1 MQEILRT
8 NSLTQALTL
17 QTALQAAGIEAAL
30 RDEHTLGIA
39 GGGVSVVVLDDR
51 ATDRAR
57 AILLEIDSL
66 PESRPI
72 LNKPLAAI
80 VREYQRRW
88 VQQLWVTIIAV
99 VYFGAV
105 VITSG
110 ISIPVRAALVIGA
123 QSSWLSREHGIGAA
137 PIAIVL
143 SGAPCGRR
151 GAHPAE
157 CPSRVTVGRL
167 PNMCLKLA
175 GGDRSKGSGV
185 FAPWR
190 APSNVHYSCARG
202 RVARSLSAIR

>member
-8 NSLTQALTL
+8 NSLTQAVTL

-30 RDEHTLGIA
+30 RGEHALGIA

-66 PESRPI
+66 PESRPT
-72 LNKPLAAI
+72 LNKPLAEI

-88 VQQLWVTIIAV
+88 VQQLWITIIAV
-99 VYFGAV
+99 VYIGTVVMSAVSPLPYAQRSLSGAR
-105 VITSG
+105 S
-110 ISIPVRAALVIGA
+110 P
-123 QSSWLSREHGIGAA
+123 WLSWEHGIGAA

-151 GAHPAE
+151 GAQTAE

-167 PNMCLKLA
+167 PNMRLKLP
-175 GGDRSKGSGV
+175 G
-185 FAPWR
+185 APK
-190 APSNVHYSCARG
+190 
-202 RVARSLSAIR
+202 

>member
-1 MQEILRT
+1 MEI
-8 NSLTQALTL
+8 
-17 QTALQAAGIEAAL
+17 
-30 RDEHTLGIA
+30 
-39 GGGVSVVVLDDR
+39 
-51 ATDRAR
+51 
-57 AILLEIDSL
+57 
-66 PESRPI
+66 PEVI
-72 LNKPLAAI
+72 
-80 VREYQRRW
+80 
-88 VQQLWVTIIAV
+88 TIIAV

-157 CPSRVTVGRL
+157 CPSRVTVGQL

-175 GGDRSKGSGV
+175 GGGRSKGSGV

-190 APSNVHYSCARG
+190 ARTVVQQSCAGG
-202 RVARSLSAIR
+202 RVARNFTPFPFGSPPPPRGLVG

>member
-1 MQEILRT
+1 MEI
-8 NSLTQALTL
+8 
-17 QTALQAAGIEAAL
+17 
-30 RDEHTLGIA
+30 
-39 GGGVSVVVLDDR
+39 
-51 ATDRAR
+51 
-57 AILLEIDSL
+57 
-66 PESRPI
+66 PEVI
-72 LNKPLAAI
+72 
-80 VREYQRRW
+80 
-88 VQQLWVTIIAV
+88 TIIAV

-190 APSNVHYSCARG
+190 ARSVVQQSCAPGGVGPRFNASPLAG
-202 RVARSLSAIR
+202 PARSGKLAGPK